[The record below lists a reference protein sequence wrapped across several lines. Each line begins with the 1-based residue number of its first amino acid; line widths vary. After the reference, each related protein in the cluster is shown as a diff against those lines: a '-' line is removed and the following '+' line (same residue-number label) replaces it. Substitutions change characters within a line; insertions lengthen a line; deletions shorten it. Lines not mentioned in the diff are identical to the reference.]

1 MCIFAVEINTVMNKI
16 KYLLLA
22 TLLGISLSASAQFSQ
37 LGPKNEFMLK
47 VEAGYAPFMGNTG
60 EAGDFGYYLSKFH
73 QAATMNVMAGINISQ
88 DWFLGAGVGFNYYHN
103 LNQELADPYPGAV
116 FFVDFDFRP
125 IWKAIMGLDYQP
137 TTIKVAPLVG
147 GRVGGSLLMGNADQY
162 GTTFTPMGE
171 FYGGIN
177 WYYRHG
183 LRNMEHN
190 WHSFYAT
197 IGVAFMQQTVFLPI
211 RVGWRW

>member
-1 MCIFAVEINTVMNKI
+1 MNKI
-16 KYLLLA
+16 KILLVVS
-22 TLLGISLSASAQFSQ
+22 LLGTALSANAQFSQ
-37 LGPKNEFMLK
+37 LGPKNEFMIK
-47 VEAGYAPFMGNTG
+47 VEAGYAPFIGNTG

-73 QAATMNVMAGINISQ
+73 HAANLNVMAGINISQ
-88 DWFLGAGVGFNYYHN
+88 DWFLGGGVGLNYYHN
-103 LNQELADPYPGAV
+103 LKQGLAEPYPGV
-116 FFVDFDFRP
+116 NVFVDFDFRP
-125 IWKAIMGLDYQP
+125 IWKAVMGLDYQP

-147 GRVGGSLLMGNADQY
+147 GRVGGSLLMGDADAY

-171 FYGGIN
+171 FYGGVN
-177 WYYRHG
+177 WYYMHG

-197 IGVAFMQQTVFLPI
+197 IGVAYMQQTVFLPI